1 VAKGKKRAHDQG
13 WSIVLID
20 ESGFML
26 HPVVRRTWAPKG
38 KTPIQYSWD
47 RHDRLSVISAIT
59 LSPVRQRLGLYFS
72 IYSHNITFV
81 EVMAFLTTIH
91 RCLGRRFIL
100 VLDRLSAHRKAVRLL
115 QAAHPDW
122 FEVVWL
128 PAYAPE
134 LNPVEMVWNRTKYT
148 DLANF
153 IPEDLHDLHQA
164 VTTSLDNTR
173 TQGDLIRSFFR
184 HASLEL
190 QTFL

>member
-26 HPVVRRTWAPKG
+26 QPVVRRTWAPKG

-59 LSPVRQRLGLYFS
+59 LSPVLERLGLYFS
-72 IYSHNITFV
+72 IHNHNITFE

-91 RCLGRRFIL
+91 RCLRRKFIL

-153 IPEDLHDLHQA
+153 IPEDVHDLHQA
-164 VTTSLDNTR
+164 VTASLDNTR
-173 TQGDLIRSFFR
+173 TQGDLIRSFFQ
-184 HASLEL
+184 HARLEL
-190 QTFL
+190 